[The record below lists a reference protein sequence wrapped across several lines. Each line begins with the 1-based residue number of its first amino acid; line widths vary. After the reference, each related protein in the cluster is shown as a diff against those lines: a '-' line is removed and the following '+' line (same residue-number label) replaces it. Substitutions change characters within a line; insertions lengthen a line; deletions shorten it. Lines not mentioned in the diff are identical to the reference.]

1 MKATIK
7 FYAKPSNGKTTEVVP
22 VISANY
28 EKPGDRGVNLR
39 LMAVGE
45 GSPTGELNVRMSS
58 FEALSLAAEI
68 VLKVARNEAQ

>member
-7 FYAKPSNGKTTEVVP
+7 FYARPAEGKTTEVVP
-22 VISANY
+22 VLANHTVD
-28 EKPGDRGVNLR
+28 GDRGVNLR

-45 GSPTGELNVRMSS
+45 DSPTGELHVRMSS

-68 VLKVARNEAQ
+68 VLKVARIRS